1 MLFLAPLSHEFYG
14 SAGSV
19 NQAAILEARIFQYIY
34 ICICICTFAESTC
47 GIEQFRCNNG
57 KCIPNKWRCDRESD
71 CADGSDEAPGLC
83 SKYYALIYSIL
94 GMGCSNFSSTCAV
107 NKCSPFTFR
116 CDNGEQCLPHSWIC
130 DGDPDCR
137 DGSDELE
144 CSKQQSYCEICIRT
158 Y

>member
-1 MLFLAPLSHEFYG
+1 MY
-14 SAGSV
+14 
-19 NQAAILEARIFQYIY
+19 IFVP
-34 ICICICTFAESTC
+34 FAESTC

-83 SKYYALIYSIL
+83 
-94 GMGCSNFSSTCAV
+94 MNVCNH
-107 NKCSPFTFR
+107 FTFR
-116 CDNGEQCLPHSWIC
+116 CDNGEQCLPRSWIC

-144 CSKQQSYCEICIRT
+144 CSKQKSYS
-158 Y
+158 